1 MPDPSMSPDG
11 YWQFIDGE
19 WRATEKQI
27 SALEKGATPHN
38 LAEESKLSSDG
49 FWKLSRGKWIPS
61 EKQTSILGT
70 RTILQNLKQSS
81 LDFKKKFEGLNLTV
95 KKSYSNLHRNQKLQI
110 FTGIGVV
117 SVALILILIIASFSF
132 AANNQVSA
140 INCSSENRDDRGN
153 TCPLEIASWNLNR
166 FGKISAENDTMR
178 LEMAEKIRDYD
189 IVAVQEIK
197 DSYNEAAYILQDE
210 ISTSSEYGMVLSNR
224 TGSFC
229 EAKSSPQISEQ
240 YAFYYDLTA
249 VKSLDSGYHYP
260 NTDCEFAREP
270 FSGQF
275 QSSKSDYTFVL
286 ITLHV
291 RPNDALNEISALKNV
306 FEWAKFQY
314 PDEDD
319 FILLG
324 DLNADCDYASTTQL
338 DELDIRNDEYIWIIP
353 DETKTNTAEGSSC
366 AYDRIILEESDSK
379 EYMQS
384 FATDCEIIAS
394 DHCIIS
400 AEFSKAEI

>member
-1 MPDPSMSPDG
+1 MSPDG

-61 EKQTSILGT
+61 EKQTSILGN

-95 KKSYSNLHRNQKLQI
+95 KKTYSNLHRDQKLQI

-117 SVALILILIIASFSF
+117 SVTLILILIIASISF

-140 INCSSENRDDRGN
+140 IDCSSENRDDRGN

-166 FGKISAENDTMR
+166 FGPTSAENDTIR
-178 LEMAEKIRDYD
+178 GEIAEKISNYG

-197 DSYNEAAYILQDE
+197 DNQDMAPYLLQDE
-210 ISTSSEYGMVLSNR
+210 ISTFSEYGMVLSNR

-229 EAKSSPQISEQ
+229 ENKSSSQISEQ
-240 YAFYYDLTA
+240 YAFYYDISA
-249 VKSLDSGYHYP
+249 VKSLDAGQHYP

-270 FSGQF
+270 FAGQF
-275 QSSKSDYTFVL
+275 RSSKSDYTFVL

-291 RPNDALNEISALKNV
+291 KLDDALSEISALENV

-324 DLNADCDYASTTQL
+324 DLNAGCDYVSPSQL
-338 DELDIRNDEYIWIIP
+338 DKLDIRNGDYLWIVP
-353 DETKTNTAEGSSC
+353 DETKTNTAVSRSC
-366 AYDRIILEESDSK
+366 AYDRIIVEDGNSEE
-379 EYMQS
+379 YLQS
-384 FATDCEIIAS
+384 FSTDCETEAS

-400 AEFSKAEI
+400 AQFSPVEI